1 MKYTLGALVALL
13 VVSKIFAQ
21 TGNTAADYGIQAGT
35 ELAQAIA
42 NRDFESTMG
51 KLATKVGPYLGMVGP
66 VIGILFSTLG
76 IRQDSVELAYMRRM
90 FNRMESRFDQIDNKL
105 DDIARKID
113 WSSVK
118 CQFSTYE
125 SKIRSLQVPLDRFYQ
140 ARNNVSLM
148 TYRDDFV
155 RRYENEYAESTQM
168 LFDHII
174 SGGSIFA
181 GNLLTEVIR
190 ATDYDRKEIQ
200 AFMLGLT
207 KLILQGTQIEM
218 AYYKFE
224 RPTMLE
230 NHKNVWTT
238 QIGQMRRAIKAADDK
253 VASSYD
259 PGAMNEAKDI
269 LYRNRGQSNEA
280 VANKIFEAVNTK
292 YYWRNWFV
300 AVYDPVRGAEPHWI
314 SVSGGNYAF
323 RYHGY
328 NLLLAS
334 NAKDTSAVDRSS
346 ARSILEMLPIFKEK
360 KSWWGMRKKM
370 YAKEIF
376 SLAYPILTKYY
387 TLSAFGLV
395 EHTAHLSVK
404 ADWNRLVTHTKLGP
418 YQRNGHRHGYTFFWF
433 Q

>member
-1 MKYTLGALVALL
+1 MKYILGALVGLL
-13 VVSKIFAQ
+13 VASKIFAQ

-35 ELAQAIA
+35 ELAQAIG

-51 KLATKVGPYLGMVGP
+51 KLATKVGPYLGMAGP

-76 IRQDSVELAYMRRM
+76 ISQDSVELAYMRRM

-230 NHKNVWTT
+230 NHRNVWTT

-280 VANKIFEAVNTK
+280 VANKIFEAV
-292 YYWRNWFV
+292 
-300 AVYDPVRGAEPHWI
+300 RGG
-314 SVSGGNYAF
+314 V
-323 RYHGY
+323 
-328 NLLLAS
+328 
-334 NAKDTSAVDRSS
+334 
-346 ARSILEMLPIFKEK
+346 
-360 KSWWGMRKKM
+360 
-370 YAKEIF
+370 
-376 SLAYPILTKYY
+376 
-387 TLSAFGLV
+387 
-395 EHTAHLSVK
+395 
-404 ADWNRLVTHTKLGP
+404 
-418 YQRNGHRHGYTFFWF
+418 
-433 Q
+433 